1 MTDRPREES
10 MDLPEDASSAQ
21 SRHLSS
27 ESTAIGRRFLEAE
40 IQNIPMFFWALLVG
54 SMAGF
59 VGAIFR
65 IFLVEMTLWR
75 EALVDWAQH
84 FSILSWLLPIT
95 FSAVLVYA
103 AILLVRSFAPEA
115 GGSGVQ
121 EIEGALD
128 NVRPVRWKR
137 VLPVKFV
144 GGLLS
149 LGGGLVLGREGP
161 TIQMGGNIG
170 QMIGEWFQVSRD
182 EVHTLV
188 AAGAGAGLSAAF
200 NAPLA
205 GILFVLEEMRPQFR
219 YNFVSVQCVLIA
231 VAVSDIVVRMLTSQG
246 PVVAMS
252 DFPSPPL
259 SSLWLFLIFGALF
272 GLFGFVF
279 NRLLVATLNFFAGLR
294 GWSYVLT
301 GLYVGAFIG
310 FLGWLF
316 PDTIG
321 GGYEVISQ
329 ALGSKIPIATLL
341 ILFIARYGTTV
352 LSYGSGAPGGIFAP
366 MMALGTLFGMWFGHV
381 AHVWFPGLVA
391 HPGIFA
397 VAGMGAL
404 FSATVG
410 APLTGIALAI
420 EMTGNYQEILPL
432 ILTCM
437 VATIVAHGLGG
448 RPIYTVLLQ
457 RTLDLAKKATSH

>member
-103 AILLVRSFAPEA
+103 AILLVRKFAPEA

-128 NVRPVRWKR
+128 EVRPVRWKR

-205 GILFVLEEMRPQFR
+205 GILFVLEEMRPQFK
-219 YNFVSVQCVLIA
+219 YNFLSVQCVLIA
-231 VAVSDIVVRMLTSQG
+231 AAVSDIVVRMLTSQG

>member
-205 GILFVLEEMRPQFR
+205 GILFVLEEMRPQFK
-219 YNFVSVQCVLIA
+219 YNFLSVQCVLIA
-231 VAVSDIVVRMLTSQG
+231 AAVSDIVVRMLTSQG

>member
-1 MTDRPREES
+1 
-10 MDLPEDASSAQ
+10 
-21 SRHLSS
+21 
-27 ESTAIGRRFLEAE
+27 
-40 IQNIPMFFWALLVG
+40 
-54 SMAGF
+54 
-59 VGAIFR
+59 
-65 IFLVEMTLWR
+65 
-75 EALVDWAQH
+75 
-84 FSILSWLLPIT
+84 
-95 FSAVLVYA
+95 
-103 AILLVRSFAPEA
+103 
-115 GGSGVQ
+115 
-121 EIEGALD
+121 
-128 NVRPVRWKR
+128 
-137 VLPVKFV
+137 
-144 GGLLS
+144 
-149 LGGGLVLGREGP
+149 
-161 TIQMGGNIG
+161 
-170 QMIGEWFQVSRD
+170 
-182 EVHTLV
+182 
-188 AAGAGAGLSAAF
+188 
-200 NAPLA
+200 
-205 GILFVLEEMRPQFR
+205 
-219 YNFVSVQCVLIA
+219 
-231 VAVSDIVVRMLTSQG
+231 
-246 PVVAMS
+246 
-252 DFPSPPL
+252 
-259 SSLWLFLIFGALF
+259 LWLFLIFGAIF